1 MSAVLNEGGAPT
13 VPTPSPSSS
22 PTRPRFVVRRAGAL
36 EPLVGTTKEEVE
48 ARLDREVTS
57 GQVQEIDLY
66 EYVGTV
72 RMKRVSEKV
81 NAFEE
86 KAP

>member
-1 MSAVLNEGGAPT
+1 MEPPLAPAPAQ
-13 VPTPSPSSS
+13 PTG
-22 PTRPRFVVRRAGAL
+22 TTMRPRFVVRRGNSTNL

-72 RMKRVSEKV
+72 KVKRTSEMV
-81 NAFEE
+81 NVFEVD
-86 KAP
+86 K